1 MQNDVSG
8 VFLCFESMCICIYTF
23 SCGYTQMREDPII
36 PWYKNQLG
44 RVPTKWLT
52 CCLGD
57 EGEAGVSYFMMF
69 FLVPPKTSALGKF
82 AF

>member
-23 SCGYTQMREDPII
+23 SCRYTQMHGDPII

-44 RVPTKWLT
+44 RVPTKW
-52 CCLGD
+52 
-57 EGEAGVSYFMMF
+57 
-69 FLVPPKTSALGKF
+69 
-82 AF
+82 